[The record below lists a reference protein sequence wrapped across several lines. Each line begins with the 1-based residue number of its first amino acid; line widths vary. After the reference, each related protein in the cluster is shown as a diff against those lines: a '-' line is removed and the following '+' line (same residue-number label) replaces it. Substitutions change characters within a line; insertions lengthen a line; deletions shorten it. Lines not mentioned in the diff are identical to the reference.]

1 MTTLNRTNRPMNRTL
16 AAFGLAVFALV
27 SSAAA
32 QGPPAGPGGPPKPPL
47 PLEARRKAEFT
58 ATKGT
63 WMSLDV
69 SPDGQT
75 IVFDLLGDLYT
86 MPIAGGKA
94 TQLTSGMAYD
104 GQPRFSP
111 DGKKVVFVSDRS
123 GGDNVYLMTLDKRDT
138 TQLTQG
144 NAMQYISPEYSP
156 DGKYIVVS
164 RGGGTFPAG
173 KLILLPVD
181 GGAGFPLIQ
190 PTPGNAQLKTIGAAF
205 SPDGRHVWFAAR
217 EGDWK
222 YAALFPQYEIGEYDR
237 QTGTTTQLTNRY
249 GSGFRPAVSPDGK
262 WLTYGSRHEAKTGLV
277 LRDLTTGDESWL
289 AYPIQ
294 RDDIES
300 RATLD
305 ALPGYSFTP
314 DSKNVVISYGGEFWR
329 IPVDKS
335 SAAVKIPFSA
345 DVKVDVGPEVKFAY
359 RMDTTASLV
368 AKQIRGAVTSPD
380 GKRIAFTSVDR
391 LYLMDLPAG
400 KPYRVTSADVGEY
413 QPVWSP
419 DGKTLAWIT
428 WGDAAGG
435 QIMKANVEAKTILP
449 VSVTKVAALYSNPAW
464 NPDGSRIVA
473 VRQAARELVEASGNG
488 GGGQG
493 GDFIWV
499 PAAGGEAVMIAPT
512 AGRDVPHFVKSQ
524 PDRIYASS
532 FMEGLVSFRW
542 DGTDVKQH
550 IRVVGAG
557 GFGGLPGAAGTD
569 LDEGMIVLPRRV
581 TPVRADVLRTTVLD
595 PAEGGGP
602 GMPASVVMIS
612 PTGDQVMAQ
621 VQSDIYTMPLVQVGG
636 PVPVINVAAGGGVT
650 VRKLT
655 DVGGE
660 FPAWNA
666 DGRTVRFSL
675 GNVLFTYSLDRAK
688 VVEDSLKAVNR
699 AKADSANVKQALS
712 DSAKT
717 LKTKAD
723 SLIKALQPVPDS
735 IKVKLFD
742 LENRLTADS
751 VKAAKAKADSA
762 KAADAMKPKAD
773 TTKAKADTSK
783 AKQDTTK
790 AKAAAAAAKKDDKPG
805 YKPEEMKISVEVARD
820 VPRGTVV
827 LRGGRAITMKGKEI
841 IDDADVVVKDNRII
855 AIGARGQVTVPA
867 GAKIIDVAG
876 KTLMPGFVDTHYH
889 AQWLIPE
896 IHPGQTWQYLTSLAY
911 GLTTTR
917 DPQTASTDIL
927 SYQDRVEAGGM
938 IGPRIYSTGPGVF
951 SGENIRDLDHAKT
964 ILKRYSQYY
973 DTKTLKMYMT
983 GNRQQRQW
991 VIMAAKELGLMPTTE
1006 GGIDFRLDVTH
1017 AIDGYPGVEHSLPI
1031 APIFEDVAEV
1041 FKTSQTTNSPTLLV
1055 SYGGPF
1061 GENWFYT
1068 HENVI
1073 GDKKLA
1079 TFMPKGQI
1087 DSRARRRGPGFGY
1100 QAGGWFLDEEY
1111 VFSKHAEWAKMLI
1124 EKGGRIGA
1132 GSHGQLQGLGNHWE
1146 LWAMTTGG
1154 MSNHDALRVS
1164 TIYGAEAIGMAQ
1176 DVGSLEVGKMA
1187 DILVLEKNP
1196 IENIRN
1202 SNTIKYVMKNGR
1214 LYEGETLNEIYPRVR
1229 PLAKQWWAEGAPTTA
1244 AGIK

>member
-1 MTTLNRTNRPMNRTL
+1 MTNIFRTL
-16 AAFGLAVFALV
+16 TAFGLATFAL
-27 SSAAA
+27 SSVASA
-32 QGPPAGPGGPPKPPL
+32 QPPAISGAPPSKPL
-47 PLEARRKAEFT
+47 PLEAKRKAEFT

-86 MPIAGGKA
+86 LPIAGGKA
-94 TQLTSGMAYD
+94 TQLTSGLAYD
-104 GQPRFSP
+104 AQPRWSP
-111 DGKKVVFVSDRS
+111 DGKKIVFVSDRS

-144 NAMQYISPEYSP
+144 NSMQYISPEFSP
-156 DGKYIVVS
+156 DGKFVVVS
-164 RGGGTFPAG
+164 RGGGTFPAA
-173 KLILLPVD
+173 KLHMLPVD

-205 SPDGRHVWFAAR
+205 SPDGRYVWFAAR
-217 EGDWK
+217 QGDWK
-222 YAALFPQYEIGEYDR
+222 YSALFPQYEIGTYDR
-237 QTGTTTQLTNRY
+237 NTGETTQLTNRY
-249 GSGFRPAVSPDGK
+249 GSGFRPAISPDGK
-262 WLTYGSRHEAKTGLV
+262 WLTYASRHEAKTGLV
-277 LRDLTTGDESWL
+277 LRDLKTGDESWL
-289 AYPIQ
+289 VYPIQ

-314 DSKNVVISYGGEFWR
+314 DSKSIVISYGGEFWR
-329 IPVDKS
+329 VPVDKS
-335 SAAVKIPFSA
+335 AVPSKIPFSA
-345 DVKVDVGPEVKFAY
+345 DAKVDIGPEVKFAY
-359 RMDTTASLV
+359 RMDTTANLV
-368 AKQIRGAVTSPD
+368 AKQIRGAVTSPG
-380 GKRIAFTSVDR
+380 GKRLAFTSVDR
-391 LYLMDLPAG
+391 LYLMDLPSG
-400 KPYRVTSADVGEY
+400 KPVRVSSADVGEY
-413 QPVWSP
+413 EPSWSP
-419 DGKTLAWIT
+419 DGKSIAWIT

-435 QIMKANVEAKTILP
+435 QIMKANVDAKTIIP
-449 VSVTKVAALYSNPAW
+449 VQVTKVAALYTNPAW
-464 NPDGSRIVA
+464 NPDGNRIVA

-493 GDFIWV
+493 GDFVWV
-499 PAAGGEAVMIAPT
+499 PATGGDAVVIAPT
-512 AGRDVPHFVKSQ
+512 GGRDMPHFVKTQ
-524 PDRIYASS
+524 PDRIYASG
-532 FMEGLVSFRW
+532 FFEGLVSFRW

-550 IRVVGAG
+550 LRVVGAG
-557 GFGGLPGAAGTD
+557 GFGGVPGQNGSDLDQGMIFLPG
-569 LDEGMIVLPRRV
+569 RV
-581 TPVRADVLRTTVLD
+581 MPVRADALRTTVLD
-595 PAEGGGP
+595 PAEGSGP
-602 GMPASVVMIS
+602 GMPASVIMIS
-612 PTGDQVMAQ
+612 PTGDQVLAK
-621 VQSDIYTMPLVQVGG
+621 VQADIYTMPITEVGG
-636 PVPVINVAAGGGVT
+636 PTPVINVQGGGAVT

-660 FPAWNA
+660 FPSWNA

-675 GNVLFTYSLDRAK
+675 GNVLFTYGLDRAK
-688 VVEDSLKAVNR
+688 VVEDSLKVIAR

-717 LKTKAD
+717 LKGKAD
-723 SLIKALQPVPDS
+723 SLIKALQQVPDS
-735 IKVKLFD
+735 IKVRLFD
-742 LENRLTADS
+742 LENRLMADS
-751 VKAAKAKADSA
+751 VKAAD
-762 KAADAMKPKAD
+762 AAKPKAD
-773 TTKAKADTSK
+773 TTKVKADTAK

-790 AKAAAAAAKKDDKPG
+790 AKAAASGAKKDEKPG
-805 YKPEEMKISVEVARD
+805 YKPDEMKISVEIQRD

-867 GAKIIDVAG
+867 GARIIDVGG

-917 DPQTASTDIL
+917 DPQTATSDIL

-951 SGENIRDLDHAKT
+951 SSENIRDLDHAKT
-964 ILKRYSQYY
+964 ILKRYSQYW

-1006 GGIDFRLDVTH
+1006 GGLDFRLDVTH
-1017 AIDGYPGVEHSLPI
+1017 AMDGYPGVEHAMPI

-1073 GDKKLA
+1073 GDRKLA

-1100 QAGGWFLDEEY
+1100 QAGGWFKDEEY
-1111 VFSKHAEWAKMLI
+1111 VFPKHAEWAKLLI

-1132 GSHGQLQGLGNHWE
+1132 GSHGQIQGIGNHWE
-1146 LWAMTTGG
+1146 LWAMTMGG

-1164 TIYGAEAIGMAQ
+1164 TIYGAEAIGMGQ
-1176 DVGSLEVGKMA
+1176 DVGSLEAGKMA
-1187 DILVLEKNP
+1187 DILVLDKDP
-1196 IENIRN
+1196 IANIRN
-1202 SNTIKYVMKNGR
+1202 SNSIKYVMKNGR
-1214 LYEGETLNEIYPRVR
+1214 LYEGDTLNEIYPRVR
-1229 PLAKQWWAEGAPTTA
+1229 PLAKQWWAEGPPSTT